1 MMAWISS
8 LIGRSGSLKSAFA
21 RTKGNY
27 WRMTFL
33 AALFELLFA
42 GLEAGGQALG
52 IGSWLSIVAGSPLVI
67 YFNVV
72 LAETYDYF
80 FLEIEG

>member
-1 MMAWISS
+1 
-8 LIGRSGSLKSAFA
+8 
-21 RTKGNY
+21 
-27 WRMTFL
+27 MTFL

-42 GLEAGGQALG
+42 GLEAGGQVLG
-52 IGSWLSIVAGSPLVI
+52 IGSWLSIVVGSPLVI